1 MISTASEGNNEEYVN
16 GIKLYFAEKKVD
28 ELNQVVE
35 FLKSKTDLLFERIN
49 EINKENQQPFSF
61 DTPDKAAQFRIEK
74 LIIEKEAL
82 VK

>member
-1 MISTASEGNNEEYVN
+1 MVISTASEGNNEEYVN

-49 EINKENQQPFSF
+49 EINKEN
-61 DTPDKAAQFRIEK
+61 
-74 LIIEKEAL
+74 
-82 VK
+82 